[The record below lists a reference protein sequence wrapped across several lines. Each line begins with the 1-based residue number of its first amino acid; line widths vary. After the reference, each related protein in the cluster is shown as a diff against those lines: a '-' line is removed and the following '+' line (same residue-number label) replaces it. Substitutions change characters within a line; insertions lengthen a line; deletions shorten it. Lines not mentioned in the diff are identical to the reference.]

1 MKSKGKYPTLTVG
14 EFYTRYAGG
23 LSMSLLGSAAGFDR
37 IIKEPTINR
46 PGLALSGFFDYFAA
60 KRIQVLGS
68 AELAYLRR
76 LPVEAVRQR
85 VAEVIRRRIPCMVVA
100 RGKRPPKHLLEEA
113 ERGGISVFQTKMVT
127 MNFINA
133 ATVALE
139 NQFAPTVT
147 EHGSMVDILGVGTLV
162 RGSAGIG
169 KSECVLG
176 LMERGY
182 PLVSDDVTRL
192 RLVDGQHLVGTAPE
206 LTRHHMEVRG
216 VGIIN
221 VSSMFGIGA
230 VRVEKMLDLIVTL
243 KDWQE
248 LEETDRIGLNQQFHE
263 ILGVQVPHI
272 IIPVRIGRDLSRLVE
287 VAALD
292 QKLKSMGQDSA
303 REFNDRLLDSMQRK
317 R

>member
-1 MKSKGKYPTLTVG
+1 MKPKGKYPTLTVG

-37 IIKEPTINR
+37 PIKEPTINR

-76 LPVEAVRQR
+76 LPVEAVRKR
-85 VAEVIRRRIPCMVVA
+85 VAEVIRRRVPCMVVA

-248 LEETDRIGLNQQFHE
+248 LEEPDRIGLNQQFHE

-292 QKLKSMGQDSA
+292 QKLKSMGQNSA
-303 REFNDRLLDSMQRK
+303 KEFNDRLMHSMQRK

>member
-1 MKSKGKYPTLTVG
+1 MKAKGKYPTISVG
-14 EFYTRYAGG
+14 EFYTRFSEE
-23 LSMSLLGSAAGFDR
+23 LSLTLLGSAAGFDR
-37 IIKEPTINR
+37 SIKEPTINR

-68 AELAYLRR
+68 AELAYLRKLSPEEVR
-76 LPVEAVRQR
+76 LRLR
-85 VAEVIRRRIPCMVVA
+85 EVIRRHVPCLIVA
-100 RGKRPPKHLLEEA
+100 RGSRPPKYLLAEA
-113 ERGGISVFQTKMVT
+113 EAGGISVFRTTMVT

-133 ATVALE
+133 ATLAME
-139 NQFAPTVT
+139 SAFAPTVT

-176 LMERGY
+176 LLERGY
-182 PLVSDDVTRL
+182 PLISDDVTRL
-192 RLVDGQHLVGTAPE
+192 RLIDGRHLVGTAPE

-221 VSSMFGIGA
+221 VSSMFGIRA
-230 VRVEKMLDLIVTL
+230 VRVEKVLDLIVTL

-248 LEETDRIGLNQQFHE
+248 LEEPDRIGLNQQFHE

-272 IIPVRIGRDLSRLVE
+272 TIPVRIGRDLSRLVE

-303 REFNDRLLDSMQRK
+303 KEFNDRLLSAMQIK

>member
-14 EFYTRYAGG
+14 EFYTRYAEG
-23 LSMSLLGSAAGFDR
+23 LSMTLLGSAAGFDR

-46 PGLALSGFFDYFAA
+46 PGLALCGFFDYFAA
-60 KRIQVLGS
+60 KRMQVLGA
-68 AELAYLRR
+68 AELSYLRK
-76 LPVEAVRQR
+76 LPADEVRQR
-85 VAEVIRRRIPCMVVA
+85 IREIIRRRIPCLIVA
-100 RGKRPPKHLLEEA
+100 RGSRPPKHLLAETEA
-113 ERGGISVFQTKMVT
+113 CNISVFQTSMVT

-133 ATVALE
+133 ATLALE
-139 NQFAPTVT
+139 REFAPTVT

-176 LMERGY
+176 LLERGY
-182 PLVSDDVTRL
+182 PLVADDVTRL
-192 RLVDGQHLVGTAPE
+192 RLMDGRHLVGTAPE

-221 VSSMFGIGA
+221 VSSMFGIRA
-230 VRVEKMLDLIVTL
+230 VRVEKVLDLIVTL
-243 KDWQE
+243 KDWQD
-248 LEETDRIGLNQQFHE
+248 LEEPDRIGLNQQFHE
-263 ILGVQVPHI
+263 ILGIQVPHI
-272 IIPVRIGRDLSRLVE
+272 TIPVRIGRDLSRLVE

-303 REFNDRLLDSMQRK
+303 KEFNDRLLNSMQRK
-317 R
+317 P

>member
-14 EFYTRYAGG
+14 EFYTRYAEG

-37 IIKEPTINR
+37 VIKEPTINR

-60 KRIQVLGS
+60 KRIQILGS
-68 AELAYLRR
+68 AELAYLRK
-76 LPVEAVRQR
+76 LDANDVRQR
-85 VAEVIRRRIPCMVVA
+85 IAAVLRRHVPCLVIA
-100 RGKRPPKHLLEEA
+100 RGSRPPKYLLEEA
-113 ERGGISVFQTKMVT
+113 EKAEISVFRTTMVT

-133 ATVALE
+133 ATLGME
-139 NQFAPTVT
+139 NQFAPTIT

-230 VRVEKMLDLIVTL
+230 VRFEKMLDLIVTL

-248 LEETDRIGLNQQFHE
+248 LEEPDRIGLNQQFHE

-292 QKLKSMGQDSA
+292 QKLKSMGQNSA
-303 REFNDRLLDSMQRK
+303 KEFNDRLMHSMQRK

>member
-1 MKSKGKYPTLTVG
+1 MRPKGKYPTLTVG
-14 EFYTRYAGG
+14 EFYTRFAET
-23 LSMSLLGSAAGFDR
+23 LSLTLLGTAEGFDR
-37 IIKEPTINR
+37 AIKEPTINR

-60 KRIQVLGS
+60 KRIQVLGA
-68 AELAYLRR
+68 AELAYLRKLPDEEVR
-76 LPVEAVRQR
+76 LRLR
-85 VAEVIRRRIPCMVVA
+85 EVIRRRVPCLVLS
-100 RGKRPPKHLLEEA
+100 RGSRPPKSLLAEA
-113 ERGGISVFQTKMVT
+113 AAARISVFRTPMVT

-133 ATVALE
+133 ATLALE
-139 NQFAPTVT
+139 NAFAPSVT

-176 LMERGY
+176 LLERGY
-182 PLVSDDVTRL
+182 PLISDDVTRL
-192 RLVDGQHLVGTAPE
+192 RLISGEHLVGTAPE

-221 VSSMFGIGA
+221 VSSMFGIRA
-230 VRVEKMLDLIVTL
+230 VRVEKVLDLIVTL

-248 LEETDRIGLNQQFHE
+248 LEEPDRIGLNQQFHE

-272 IIPVRIGRDLSRLVE
+272 TIPVRIGRDLSRLVE

-303 REFNDRLLDSMQRK
+303 KEFNDRLLNAMQIK

>member
-1 MKSKGKYPTLTVG
+1 MKPKEKYPSLTVG
-14 EFYTRYAGG
+14 EFYTRYSEG
-23 LSMSLLGSAAGFDR
+23 LSLTLLGSAAGFDR
-37 IIKEPTINR
+37 PIKEPTINR
-46 PGLALSGFFDYFAA
+46 PGLALSGFFDYFAS

-68 AELAYLRR
+68 AELAYLRKLPADEIR
-76 LPVEAVRQR
+76 LRLQ
-85 VAEVIRRRIPCMVVA
+85 EVIRRRIPCLIVA
-100 RGKRPPKHLLEEA
+100 RGSRPPKHLLEVA
-113 ERGGISVFQTKMVT
+113 ERGGISVFRTHMVT

-133 ATVALE
+133 ATLALE
-139 NQFAPTVT
+139 SEFAPRVT

-192 RLVDGQHLVGTAPE
+192 RLIDGRHLVATAPE
-206 LTRHHMEVRG
+206 LTRNHMEVRG

-221 VSSMFGIGA
+221 VSSIFGVKA
-230 VRVEKMLDLIVTL
+230 VREEKRLDLIVTL

-248 LEETDRIGLNQQFHE
+248 LEEVDRIGLNQQFHE
-263 ILGVQVPHI
+263 ILGVEVPHI
-272 IIPVRIGRDLSRLVE
+272 TIPVRIGRDLARLVE

-292 QKLKSMGQDSA
+292 QKLKSMGQNSA
-303 REFNDRLLDSMQRK
+303 REFNERLLNSMQKPR
-317 R
+317 

>member
-1 MKSKGKYPTLTVG
+1 MKPKGKTQKLTVG
-14 EFYTRYAGG
+14 EFYTRYAEE

-37 IIKEPTINR
+37 VIREPTINR
-46 PGLALSGFFDYFAA
+46 PGLALSGFFDYFAS
-60 KRIQVLGS
+60 KRMQVMGS

-76 LPVEAVRQR
+76 LPADEVRQR
-85 VAEVIRRRIPCMVVA
+85 IAAVIRRRIPCLVIA
-100 RGKRPPKHLLEEA
+100 RGCRPPKYLLQEA
-113 ERGGISVFQTKMVT
+113 EAGGISVFRTTMVT

-133 ATVALE
+133 ATLALE
-139 NQFAPTVT
+139 TEFAPTIV
-147 EHGSMVDILGVGTLV
+147 EHGSMVDILGVGTMV

-192 RLVDGQHLVGTAPE
+192 RAIDGRHLVATAPE
-206 LTRHHMEVRG
+206 MTRHHMEVRG

-230 VRVEKMLDLIVTL
+230 VRMEKVLDLIVTL

-248 LEETDRIGLNQQFHE
+248 LEGPDRIGLNQQFHE

-272 IIPVRIGRDLSRLVE
+272 TIPVRIGRDLSRLVE

-303 REFNDRLLDSMQRK
+303 KEFNDRLLKSMQKK

>member
-1 MKSKGKYPTLTVG
+1 MKSKGKYPTLSVG
-14 EFYTRYAGG
+14 EFYTRYSEG
-23 LSMSLLGSAAGFDR
+23 LALTLLGSAAGFDR
-37 IIKEPTINR
+37 TIKEPTINR

-68 AELAYLRR
+68 AELAYLHKLTPEEVR
-76 LPVEAVRQR
+76 LRLR
-85 VAEVIRRRIPCMVVA
+85 EVIQRRVPCLVIA
-100 RGKRPPKHLLEEA
+100 RGSRPPKSLLAEA
-113 ERGGISVFQTKMVT
+113 EAGGISVFRTTMVT

-139 NQFAPTVT
+139 SAFAPTIT
-147 EHGSMVDILGVGTLV
+147 EHGSMVDILGVGTMV

-176 LMERGY
+176 LLERGY
-182 PLVSDDVTRL
+182 PLISDDVTRL
-192 RLVDGQHLVGTAPE
+192 RLISGQHLVGTAPE

-221 VSSMFGIGA
+221 VSSMFGIRA
-230 VRVEKMLDLIVTL
+230 VRVEKVLDLIVTL

-248 LEETDRIGLNQQFHE
+248 LEEPDRIGLNQQFHE

-272 IIPVRIGRDLSRLVE
+272 TIPVRIGRDLSRLVE

-303 REFNDRLLDSMQRK
+303 KEFNDRLLSAMQIK

>member
-1 MKSKGKYPTLTVG
+1 MKSKGKYPTLSVG
-14 EFYTRYAGG
+14 EFYTRYSEG
-23 LSMSLLGSAAGFDR
+23 LSLTLLGSAAGFDR
-37 IIKEPTINR
+37 AIKEPTINR

-68 AELAYLRR
+68 AELAYLHKLTPEEVR
-76 LPVEAVRQR
+76 LRLR
-85 VAEVIRRRIPCMVVA
+85 EVIQRRVPCLVIA
-100 RGKRPPKHLLEEA
+100 RGSRPPKSLLAEA
-113 ERGGISVFQTKMVT
+113 EAGGISVFRTTMVT

-139 NQFAPTVT
+139 SAFAPTIT
-147 EHGSMVDILGVGTLV
+147 EHGSMVDILGVGTMV

-176 LMERGY
+176 LLERGY
-182 PLVSDDVTRL
+182 PLISDDVTRL
-192 RLVDGQHLVGTAPE
+192 RLISGQHLVGTAPE

-221 VSSMFGIGA
+221 VSSMFGIRA
-230 VRVEKMLDLIVTL
+230 VRVEKVLDLIVTL

-248 LEETDRIGLNQQFHE
+248 LEEPDRIGLNQQFHE

-272 IIPVRIGRDLSRLVE
+272 TIPVRIGRDLSRLVE

-303 REFNDRLLDSMQRK
+303 KEFNDRLLSAMQIK

>member
-1 MKSKGKYPTLTVG
+1 MKPKGKYPTLTVG

-37 IIKEPTINR
+37 PIKEPTINR

-76 LPVEAVRQR
+76 LPVEAVRKR
-85 VAEVIRRRIPCMVVA
+85 VAEVIRRRVPCMVVA

-248 LEETDRIGLNQQFHE
+248 LEEPDRIGLNQQFHE

>member
-14 EFYTRYAGG
+14 EFYTRYAEG

-37 IIKEPTINR
+37 VIKEPTINR

-60 KRIQVLGS
+60 KRIQILGS
-68 AELAYLRR
+68 AELAYLRK
-76 LPVEAVRQR
+76 LDAHDVRQR
-85 VAEVIRRRIPCMVVA
+85 IAAVLRRHVPCLVVA
-100 RGKRPPKHLLEEA
+100 RGNRPPKHLLEEA
-113 ERGGISVFQTKMVT
+113 EKAEISVFRTTMVT

-133 ATVALE
+133 ATLAME
-139 NQFAPTVT
+139 NQFAPTIT

-230 VRVEKMLDLIVTL
+230 VRFEKMLDLIVTL
-243 KDWQE
+243 KDWQD
-248 LEETDRIGLNQQFHE
+248 LEEPDRIGINQQFHE

-272 IIPVRIGRDLSRLVE
+272 TIPVRIGRDLSRLVE

-292 QKLKSMGQDSA
+292 RKLKSMGQDSA
-303 REFNDRLLDSMQRK
+303 KEFNDRLLNSMQRK

>member
-14 EFYTRYAGG
+14 EFYTRHAEG
-23 LSMSLLGSAAGFDR
+23 LSMSLLGSASGFDR

-68 AELAYLRR
+68 AELAYLRK
-76 LPVEAVRQR
+76 LQEDNVRHR
-85 VAEVIRRRIPCMVVA
+85 IAEVLRRRVPCLVVA
-100 RGKRPPKHLLEEA
+100 RGKRPPKYLLEEA
-113 ERGGISVFQTKMVT
+113 EKAEISVLQTSMVT

-139 NQFAPTVT
+139 NQFAPTIT

-243 KDWQE
+243 KEWQE
-248 LEETDRIGLNQQFHE
+248 LEEPDRIGLNQQFHE

-272 IIPVRIGRDLSRLVE
+272 TIPVRIGRDLSRLVE

-292 QKLKSMGQDSA
+292 RKLKSMGQDSA
-303 REFNDRLLDSMQRK
+303 KEFNDRLMNSMQRK